1 LQNKPGQ
8 DLIAYSWVVSFI
20 TIKKNMA
27 DDKKII
33 FSMVG
38 VSKVFPPQKQVL
50 KDIYLSF
57 FYGAKI
63 GIIGLNGSGKST
75 LMKII
80 AGIEKQYQG
89 EVVFSPGY
97 TVGYLEQDP
106 KLDDTKTVKE
116 VVMEGVQQTVDVL
129 AEYEAINEKFGL
141 PEYYE
146 DADKMDKLFARQAE
160 LQDMIDASDAWNLDN
175 KLERAMDALRCPP
188 DDQPVNTLS
197 GGERRRVALCRLL
210 LQQPDV
216 LLLDE
221 PTNHLDAESID
232 WLEQHL
238 QQYPGTVIAVTH
250 DRYFLD
256 NVAGWI
262 LELDRGEGIPW
273 KGNYTSWLDQKTK
286 RMEMEEK
293 QVSKRRKTLERELEW
308 IRMAPKARQA
318 KGRARLNAYDK
329 LLNEDQ
335 KEREDTLELFIPN
348 GPRLGNKV
356 LEATDVAKSFGDKR
370 LFDAL
375 TFTLPPNGIVG
386 IIGPNGVGKTTLF
399 KLIMGLETPDK
410 GSFDVGE
417 TVKLGYVD
425 QSHAAIDP
433 NKTVY
438 QIVSGGTDF
447 IRVGGREINARAYLS
462 KFNFTGADQEKLAGV
477 LSGGERNRLH
487 LALNLKSEA
496 NVLLLDEPT
505 NDIDVNTLRALE
517 EGLEHFAGCAVVIS
531 HDRWFLDRICTHI
544 LAFEGEGK
552 VFFFEG
558 SYTEYEEN
566 RRLRLGDELPK
577 RVRYRK
583 LIAD

>member
-1 LQNKPGQ
+1 
-8 DLIAYSWVVSFI
+8 
-20 TIKKNMA
+20 MA
-27 DDKKII
+27 TVDDKKII

-38 VSKVFPPQKQVL
+38 LTKTIKQTNKTIL
-50 KDIYLSF
+50 KNIYLSF

-63 GIIGLNGSGKST
+63 GIIGLNGAGKST

-80 AGIEKQYQG
+80 AGLDNDYQG

-97 TVGYLEQDP
+97 SVGYLAQEP
-106 KLDDTKTVKE
+106 HLDDAKTVRE
-116 VVMEGVQQTVDVL
+116 VVQEGVQHVVDAL
-129 AEYEAINEKFGL
+129 SEYEEINQKFAL

-146 DADKMDKLFARQAE
+146 DADKMNELFARQGE
-160 LQDMIDASDAWNLDN
+160 LQDVIDATDAWNLDSR
-175 KLERAMDALRCPP
+175 LDRAMAALHCLPA
-188 DDQPVNTLS
+188 DQKCEFLS

-210 LQQPDV
+210 LQKPDV

-238 QQYPGTVIAVTH
+238 NQYEGTVIAVTH

-256 NVAGWI
+256 DVAGWI

-273 KGNYTSWLDQKTK
+273 KGNYTSWLEQKSK

-293 QVSKRRKTLERELEW
+293 VASKRRKTLERELEW
-308 IRMAPKARQA
+308 VRMAPKARQA
-318 KGRARLNAYDK
+318 KGKARLNSYDK

-335 KEREDTLELFIPN
+335 REKEQHLEIYIPN

-356 LEATDVAKSFGDKR
+356 IEAQHVAKAYGDKTLFGD
-370 LFDAL
+370 LNFA
-375 TFTLPPNGIVG
+375 LPPNGIIGV
-386 IIGPNGVGKTTLF
+386 IGPNGAGKTTLF
-399 KLIMGLETPDK
+399 RLIMGLEQADNGT
-410 GSFDVGE
+410 FEVGE
-417 TVKLGYVD
+417 TVKLSYVD
-425 QSHAAIDP
+425 QQHKDIDP
-433 NKTVY
+433 NKSVY
-438 QIVSGGTDF
+438 EVVSQGNELM
-447 IRVGGREINARAYLS
+447 RMGGRDINARAYLS
-462 KFNFTGADQEKLAGV
+462 RFNFSGADQEKKCGV

-487 LALNLKSEA
+487 LALALKQEG

-517 EGLEHFAGCAVVIS
+517 EGLEAFAGCAVVIS

-544 LAFEGEGK
+544 LAFEGEGN

-558 SYTEYEEN
+558 SYSDYEVHKAK
-566 RRLRLGDELPK
+566 RLGTEEPK
-577 RVRYRK
+577 RIRYRK
-583 LIAD
+583 LED